1 LLAICKVFSYKLC
14 RLISDNRNSFP
25 VMFSLTGRIDNVIT
39 VKAAGAGTL
48 VRVGRGAQEGG
59 PTRSFPMKSTDTY
72 NDIKE
77 VNLAYMM
84 LAQNMVRSDRE
95 AAIFRLGI
103 SEEIADILERLTP
116 GQVLKMASSEM
127 LLCSF
132 RFEDSL
138 LIDLLANHER
148 DRGVGHIHAA
158 ILAAG
163 RPVETVA

>member
-1 LLAICKVFSYKLC
+1 
-14 RLISDNRNSFP
+14 
-25 VMFSLTGRIDNVIT
+25 
-39 VKAAGAGTL
+39 
-48 VRVGRGAQEGG
+48 
-59 PTRSFPMKSTDTY
+59 MKSTDTY

-77 VNLAYMM
+77 VNLAYLM

-95 AAIFRLGI
+95 ASMFRLGI
-103 SEEIADILERLTP
+103 SAEVADVLERLTP

-132 RFEDSL
+132 RFDDTL

-148 DRGVGHIHAA
+148 DRGVGHVHAA

-163 RPVETVA
+163 RPVEAIA